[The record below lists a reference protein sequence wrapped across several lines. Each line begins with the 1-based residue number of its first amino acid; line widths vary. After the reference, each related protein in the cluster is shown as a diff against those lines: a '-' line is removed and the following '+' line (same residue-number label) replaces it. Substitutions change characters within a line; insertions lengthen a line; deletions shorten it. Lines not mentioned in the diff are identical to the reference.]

1 MCVKKGDKVAIVGC
15 SNGQSVS
22 YKEKLIR
29 LDKTI
34 RQIGLIPVWGDYI
47 YEKESVFSGSAN
59 ERADSLMKFFRDD
72 EIKAVFDISGG
83 DIANEILPYLEY
95 DEIAQSEK
103 VFWGYSDL
111 TTVINA
117 IFAKS
122 GKKSVLYQIR
132 NLIYDDAQNQIQNF
146 TNTVMNGASDLF
158 DFSYSLIQEKELK
171 GIVVGGNI
179 RCLLKLAG
187 TKYWPD
193 MDGKVLLLEA
203 YGGDVPKMVTYL
215 NQLKQM
221 EVFEKIS
228 GILLGTFTYME
239 KEKCRPQIID
249 LVRKYAGNEVAIAY
263 TSEIGHGTNSKGIII
278 GEEISKK
285 GAGYR
290 K

>member
-1 MCVKKGDKVAIVGC
+1 MKKGDKVAIVGC

-158 DFSYSLIQEKELK
+158 DFSYSLIQGKELK

-249 LVRKYAGNEVAIAY
+249 LVRKYAGNEISLEY